1 MSPARRSA
9 LFALLVV
16 ALAGAPLVS
25 AQTAPVRPDEPF
37 EPAKLSL
44 RRIAVPKPSNLA
56 DFVADEKAAVVLGK
70 ALFWDMQVGSD
81 GMTACASCHFHAG
94 ADNRTRG
101 QLNPGLL
108 ITNANGSSA
117 ADRTFQ
123 VGGPG
128 HTLQRSDFPFHQ
140 LTNRDRRD
148 SGVIRSSNDV
158 VGSQGVDKTRFEGLD
173 RSANGVRENVSEV
186 VDYIFSWSGR
196 NTRQVSPR
204 NAPTVINAVYNRR
217 NFWDGRAQSVFNG
230 VNPFGPR
237 DPGAFVWR
245 AVNPVQPEKVQ
256 VRIDNASLASQATAP
271 ALSSFEMSSA
281 GREFPELAIRLL
293 TQRPLA
299 GQKVH
304 ANDSVLGRY
313 SRAAGG
319 LAVATYA
326 ELVRA
331 AFKREWWQA
340 SVPIRD
346 DADEA
351 TKIRRR
357 EVAAN
362 AGLTNLD
369 NENAR
374 GLFTRDFSDLTLM
387 EANFSLFFGL
397 AIQLYEATLVSDAA
411 PIDRFAEGDTAALSP
426 LQKQGLDLF
435 VNKARCASCHSG
447 PAFTAGAVGPEPE
460 NRLELTMLQ
469 PGKAGIYDDGYY
481 HIGVRPARED
491 MGLGATDP
499 FSLPLAE
506 ARLVSLPPAR
516 RAALTG
522 YDEFFFQ
529 FPTDVPLGDGFF
541 KTPTLRNVEL
551 TAPYFHNGGQ
561 GDLMQVIEFYN
572 RGGDFVEF
580 GVNEQIRPLGLTA
593 QEKTAL
599 VAFLSA
605 LTDDRVRFNRAPFDH
620 PQLFVP
626 TGPANNAAGETFL
639 ELPAT
644 GAAGGPARPN
654 FLE

>member
-1 MSPARRSA
+1 MSPRRLPA
-9 LFALLVV
+9 LSLVFAALVGAV
-16 ALAGAPLVS
+16 AAF

-44 RRIAVPKPSNLA
+44 RRIAVPKPSNLS
-56 DFVADEKAAVVLGK
+56 DFVADEKAAIVLGK

-81 GMTACASCHFHAG
+81 SRTACASCHFHAG

-101 QLNPGLL
+101 QLSPGLL
-108 ITNANGSSA
+108 ITNANGESA
-117 ADRTFQ
+117 SDRTFQ
-123 VGGPG
+123 VGTPG
-128 HTLQRSDFPFHQ
+128 HTLQRSDFPFHK
-140 LTNRDRRD
+140 LADPSRRD
-148 SGVIRSSNDV
+148 SGVIRSYNDV
-158 VGSQGVDKTRFEGLD
+158 VGSQGVNKSRFDGLD
-173 RSANGVRENVSEV
+173 RSGTAVREQVSPV
-186 VDYIFSWSGR
+186 TDLIYSWSGQ

-237 DPGAFVWR
+237 DPDAYVWR
-245 AVNPVQPEKVQ
+245 AVNPVLPEKVK
-256 VRIDNASLASQATAP
+256 VRIDQAGLASQAVGP
-271 ALSSFEMSSA
+271 ALSSFEMSAA
-281 GREFPELAIRLL
+281 GRGFPELAIRLL

-299 GQKVH
+299 NQKVH

-319 LAVATYA
+319 LTVATYA

-331 AFKREWWQA
+331 AFKREWWHA
-340 SVPIRD
+340 SVSVRD

-351 TKIRRR
+351 TKAARRAI
-357 EVAAN
+357 AAN
-362 AGLTNLD
+362 LGLTNLD
-369 NENAR
+369 NDNAR
-374 GLFTRDFSDLTLM
+374 GLITRDFSDLTQM

-411 PIDRFAEGDTAALSP
+411 PIDRFAEGDAAALSP

-435 VNKARCASCHSG
+435 VNKAKCASCHSG
-447 PAFTAGAVGPEPE
+447 PTFTAAAVGPDPE
-460 NRLELTMLQ
+460 NRIELTHLS
-469 PGKAGIYDDGYY
+469 PGKAGIYDAGYY
-481 HIGVRPARED
+481 NIGVRPARED
-491 MGLGATDP
+491 LGLGALDP
-499 FSLPLAE
+499 FRQPLAE
-506 ARLVSLPPAR
+506 SRLVPLGAER
-516 RAALTG
+516 REALSG
-522 YDEFFFQ
+522 YAEYFFM
-529 FPTDVPLGDGFF
+529 FPTDIPLGDGFF

-572 RGGDFVEF
+572 RGGDFAEF

-593 QEKTAL
+593 QERTAL
-599 VAFLSA
+599 VEFLRA
-605 LTDDRVRFNRAPFDH
+605 LTDERVRYDRAPFDH

-626 TGPANNAAGETFL
+626 TGPANNATGETL
-639 ELPAT
+639 RELPAT
-644 GAAGGPARPN
+644 GAAGGPARPD